1 MADMKGKENHIDY
14 PVKIKELERRNALLK
29 TDLEEVHSLLKKAQE
44 KISISYANFNAL
56 LENTKNLIWSTDTGL
71 KIITANNPFRSFFRT
86 YYNNEITVGD
96 HILKSL
102 PENERSKWRNLY
114 RKALQGEQFS
124 IEELY
129 DRDGLQIFY
138 EYTFYPILDDQHRIT
153 GITVISVNITE
164 RKITQDAIRESEEIF
179 RQLAENTTD
188 VFILSAR
195 SSILYANPAFE
206 RIYGRGVEDLIAN
219 PSLLEESIYPPDKK
233 EYLRHVKKERSLKKP
248 GKGIQYR
255 IQQPDGELK
264 NVWTRIFPVEDNQGQ
279 VYRFVYVTSDMT
291 GLKELEAAIIATK
304 NQQKAILDNIP
315 YLAWLKD
322 SEGKYIIVN
331 EPFARLYNKDIA
343 DIVGKSDRDLCPPG
357 LAEDYERSDDEVK
370 KSGKRQ
376 LLERVEDLPQGQLWS
391 ETFRTPIYNEKD
403 EVIGITGISRDI
415 SDRKV
420 MEATLR
426 EREEYFR
433 ALLQNSSDAISILD
447 KDGIIL
453 FESSYH
459 NKILDFERD
468 ELLNRPLFE
477 IVHPDDVE
485 SFRDTFREVLNN
497 PKKQIKK
504 EYRSLHKNKRWIYV
518 ESIFSN
524 QLSNP
529 FIKGIIVNS
538 RDITERKMGELKE
551 RVYHDNLI
559 FLSNSALDLLG
570 LSSAD
575 EIYAYIAEMLSV
587 FLENAIVV
595 VTSYREED
603 KGFFIE
609 KVGGIAHAVEDVAGI
624 LGRSPIGMRF
634 DVEDVNK
641 VIENAGT
648 INAFKDEYLNENLG
662 EISGSQFFRIR
673 DLLMVHKV
681 YNIGLARHNKL
692 LGNVT
697 VLTVNKSI
705 IRFKHI
711 IETFIHQVSVVLHRS
726 LLESELV
733 KAKEKAE
740 ESDKLKTA
748 FLANMS
754 HEIRTP
760 MNGIL
765 GFAEMLNDD
774 SLSPANRKK
783 YLGIINSNG
792 KMLINLIDDII
803 DFAKIEADQLNI
815 MNDDF
820 SLNNLLAQLQSS
832 FSTESLRK
840 EKSGLRILFR
850 KAFPNDD
857 CFIRTD
863 PNRLRQILTNLI
875 GNSIKFTQTGF
886 IEFGYRFEKPEQLLF
901 YVKDTGIGIPKDKLD
916 LIFERFMQADISS
929 TRKYGGSGLGLA
941 ISKGLVELLGGKM
954 WAESAVDEGSTF
966 YFTLPYV
973 PAIKKDE
980 DSEEKKR
987 PKTNYNWGGKLFL
1000 IAEDDKFSYKFLEG
1014 FLKQTGADVIHAA
1027 DGHEAVNLCR
1037 NHDTVDLVLMDI
1049 QMPEMN
1055 GLEATI
1061 AIKQFRK
1068 NVPVIAQT
1076 ANAIAEERQKCLEAG
1091 CDDFISKPIN
1101 INELYA
1107 KIDKWLSVKHT

>member
-1 MADMKGKENHIDY
+1 MKGKETYIDY
-14 PVKIKELERRNALLK
+14 PAKIKELERRNAALK
-29 TDLEEVHSLLKKAQE
+29 NDVEKAHSLLNQAQE
-44 KISISYANFNAL
+44 KISISYANLNAL
-56 LENTKNLIWSTDTGL
+56 LESTKNLIWSTDAGL

-86 YYNNEITVGD
+86 YFHKEIAVGD
-96 HILKSL
+96 NILKLL
-102 PENERSKWRNLY
+102 PENEQLKWRNYY
-114 RKALQGEQFS
+114 RKVLQGEQFS
-124 IEELY
+124 IEELFSK
-129 DRDGLQIFY
+129 DGFNIFY
-138 EYTFYPILDDQHRIT
+138 ENTFYPILDDQHRIT

-188 VFILSAR
+188 VFILSTQ
-195 SSILYANPAFE
+195 SSILYANPSFQ
-206 RIYGRGVEDLIAN
+206 RIYGRAIEDLIAD
-219 PSLLEESIYPPDKK
+219 PSLLEEAIYPPDKK
-233 EYLRHVKKERSLKKP
+233 EYLRHMKKELTLKKP

-255 IQQPDGELK
+255 IQKPDGELK
-264 NVWTRIFPVEDNQGQ
+264 NVWTRIFPVEDNLGQ
-279 VYRFVYVTSDMT
+279 VYRYVYVTSDMT
-291 GLKELEAAIIATK
+291 ELKELESAIIATK

-315 YLAWLKD
+315 FLAWLKD
-322 SEGKYIIVN
+322 NEGKYIIVN
-331 EPFARLYNKDIA
+331 EPFARLYSKDVA
-343 DIVGKSDRDLCPPG
+343 DIIGKSDHDLCSPEI
-357 LAEDYERSDDEVK
+357 AEDYERNDDEVK
-370 KSGKRQ
+370 KSRTRQ
-376 LLERVEDLPQGQLWS
+376 LLEHVEDLPQGQYWL
-391 ETFRTPIYNEKD
+391 ETFKTPIYNEKG

-415 SDRKV
+415 SERKS
-420 MEATLR
+420 MEETLR
-426 EREEYFR
+426 EREEHFR

-459 NKILDFERD
+459 NKILDFERE
-468 ELLNRPLFE
+468 ELLNKPIFG

-485 SFRDTFREVLNN
+485 SFRETFREVLSK

-504 EYRSLHKNKRWIYV
+504 EYRNLHKNKRWIYV

-551 RVYHDNLI
+551 RVYHDNLV

-570 LSSAD
+570 LSSVD
-575 EIYAYIAEMLSV
+575 DIYSYIAEKLTV

-595 VTSYREED
+595 VTSYKEEANI
-603 KGFFIE
+603 FNIE
-609 KVGGIAHAVEDVAGI
+609 KVAGIAHAVEDVAEI
-624 LGRSPIGMRF
+624 LERSPIGLRF
-634 DVEDVNK
+634 NVERANK
-641 VIENAGT
+641 GVEGAGT
-648 INAFKDEYLNENLG
+648 VNIIKEEYLMDNLG
-662 EISGSQFFRIR
+662 EISGSQFLRVKE
-673 DLLMVHKV
+673 LLKVHKV
-681 YNIGLARHNKL
+681 YNIGMARHNKL

-697 VLTVNKSI
+697 ILTLDRSI
-705 IRFKHI
+705 IKFKHI

-726 LLESELV
+726 LLESELI

-774 SLSPANRKK
+774 ALSPVNRKK

-815 MNDDF
+815 MTDDF
-820 SLNNLLAQLQSS
+820 SLNNLLAELHSS
-832 FSTESLRK
+832 FSTESLRR
-840 EKSGLRILFR
+840 EKSGLRILYR
-850 KAFPNDD
+850 KALTNDN

-886 IEFGYRFEKPEQLLF
+886 IEFGYRLEKPDQLLF
-901 YVKDTGIGIPKDKLD
+901 YVKDTGIGISKDKLD
-916 LIFERFMQADISS
+916 LIFERFMQADVSS

-954 WAESAVDEGSTF
+954 WAESTINEGSTF
-966 YFTLPYV
+966 YFTLRYL
-973 PAIKKDE
+973 PALKKDE

-987 PKTNYNWGGKLFL
+987 PKTNYNWEGKLFL

-1014 FLKQTGADVIHAA
+1014 FLKQTGADVMHAA
-1027 DGHEAVNLCR
+1027 DGHEAVSLCR
-1037 NHDTVDLVLMDI
+1037 NHESIDLVLMDI

-1055 GLEATI
+1055 GLEATT
-1061 AIKQFRK
+1061 AIKLFRK
-1068 NVPVIAQT
+1068 NIPVIAQT
-1076 ANAIAEERQKCLEAG
+1076 ANAITEERQKCLEAG

-1101 INELYA
+1101 ILELYA
-1107 KIDKWLSVKHT
+1107 KIDKWLSVRHT